1 LKNALFGECRS
12 MRFSTIICLAS
23 LLLLASLARSDGQA
37 KNQTGQRIVAEDLLK
52 TKLEQL
58 ITIEFTFQPLRDA
71 LDRLRDR
78 YDIPMQINEE
88 AFRKNAGIQDVK
100 NQPIRLRVANVKL
113 KDTLQKLLDQVQG
126 TYDIRN
132 RQVLIFPK

>member
-1 LKNALFGECRS
+1 MK
-12 MRFSTIICLAS
+12 FSNIICLAS
-23 LLLLASLARSDGQA
+23 LLLLDSLARSDGQA
-37 KNQTGQRIVAEDLLK
+37 KNQAGQRIVAEDLLK

-88 AFRKNAGIQDVK
+88 AFKKNAGIQDVK